1 MSDSYFLSLLQIFDH
16 LIKHHHTELKLNGYH
31 DFSRMTYVHKSVPLQ
46 IVTLWNTV
54 ILGVAAGLQHYYGEH
69 FGEKCIISFFSPVSY
84 ITAFT
89 MLETIVLLFVNGTYI
104 RCVMRFNSHGMPPD
118 AMHGMNP
125 VAGSVGLAQ
134 RDSEMRDL
142 LEKQADLINYL
153 KDHNLKL
160 NQKLMQINNQLR
172 TVTIPP
178 HPSI

>member
-1 MSDSYFLSLLQIFDH
+1 MSDSYFHSLLQIFDH
-16 LIKHHHTELKLNGYH
+16 IIKYHHTELKLNGYH
-31 DFSRMTYVHKSVPLQ
+31 DFSRMTYVHKSVPFQ

-89 MLETIVLLFVNGTYI
+89 ILETIVLLFVNGTYI

-172 TVTIPP
+172 SVTIPP
-178 HPSI
+178 HPTI